1 MPLSMRVGASVSLG
15 ARLLAMGLLL
25 HTPGL
30 QAQTARAALLPK
42 SDPTGAFASAAAQ
55 AGDPC
60 QEFVARLPNVRSL
73 LCDAAQLQPTR
84 GRSVQGRTL
93 FHRDVVAPDARIRV
107 LVVGA
112 MHGDELSSA
121 AVALHW
127 IQRAVEMPSNAHWR
141 FIPALNPDG
150 LMARPARRTNLNG
163 VDLNRNFPTPHW
175 TRDAKVYWEQRTRKD
190 PRRWPGP
197 SPLSEPESKF
207 LHDEMERFQPDLI
220 VSIHAP
226 YGVLD
231 FDGPTVP
238 PARLGRLYLDQV
250 GIFPGSLGHYGG
262 VHKGMPVVTIEL
274 NSALRTP
281 LDAEMRQMWLDLLH
295 WMSERVVAGAREQKV
310 MPVKVKKSG

>member
-1 MPLSMRVGASVSLG
+1 MYLRRCVSLTLSLLAAFLPPLSA
-15 ARLLAMGLLL
+15 
-25 HTPGL
+25 
-30 QAQTARAALLPK
+30 TAAGVA
-42 SDPTGAFASAAAQ
+42 G
-55 AGDPC
+55 GDPC
-60 QEFVARLPNVRSL
+60 AEFVARLPNVKPL
-73 LCDAAQLQPTR
+73 LCKAAQLQPTA

-93 FHRDVVAPDARIRV
+93 FQRDVIASDPKIRV

-121 AVALHW
+121 SLALHW
-127 IQRAVEMPSNAHWR
+127 IQRAVETPSNAHWR

-150 LMARPARRTNLNG
+150 LMARPAKRVNANG
-163 VDLNRNFPTPHW
+163 VDLNRNFPTPNW
-175 TRDAKVYWEQRTRKD
+175 TRDAKIYWEQRTRKD

-197 SPLSEPESKF
+197 SPLSEPESKH

-231 FDGPTVP
+231 FDGPSVP

-250 GIFPGSLGHYGG
+250 GIFPGSLGNYGG

-274 NSALRTP
+274 NSAFRTP
-281 LDAEMRQMWLDLLH
+281 LDAEMRQMWLDLLR
-295 WMSERVVAGAREQKV
+295 WMSERIRPEARPVQPL
-310 MPVKVKKSG
+310 PVKVKKAG